1 MGGGIESKAEDTT
14 QTKKR
19 VNSFT
24 LEEKRRWK
32 IILITLIIKLTL
44 KKFGPNIKKLTNSI
58 VFAKKVKIGD
68 PMSSS
73 IVANDAGSPFCVK
86 EKVYW

>member
-32 IILITLIIKLTL
+32 IILITLIIELTL
-44 KKFGPNIKKLTNSI
+44 KKFGPNIKR
-58 VFAKKVKIGD
+58 
-68 PMSSS
+68 
-73 IVANDAGSPFCVK
+73 
-86 EKVYW
+86 